1 VAGSEDFN
9 CVVTSAG
16 LKARASAFG
25 VPVEQLPPPD
35 GLLRPGDEYQS
46 STGCATGDIVT
57 QSATGQHA
65 SSGGGGGRSP
75 VAVGVVLFLV
85 LIIAVLIAYF
95 VVRRTKMRQLEREEF
110 LQAELREDRSRG
122 RL

>member
-1 VAGSEDFN
+1 MADPETFN

-46 STGCATGDIVT
+46 SSGCATGDIVA
-57 QSATGQHA
+57 SSGTGQPVA
-65 SSGGGGGRSP
+65 SSGGSGRSP

-85 LIIAVLIAYF
+85 VIIAVLIAYF
-95 VVRRTKMRQLEREEF
+95 VVRRTKLRRMEREAF